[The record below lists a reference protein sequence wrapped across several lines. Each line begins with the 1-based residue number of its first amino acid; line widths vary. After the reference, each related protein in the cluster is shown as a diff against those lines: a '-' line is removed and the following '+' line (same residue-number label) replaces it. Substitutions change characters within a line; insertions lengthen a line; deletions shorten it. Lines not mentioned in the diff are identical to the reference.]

1 VTDLAARYA
10 DIGAQVRDATA
21 VVATGAGTHA
31 AIGGAVHDATEVRAP
46 SGVLDVQPADMTVTV
61 GAGTS
66 CAELAAALR
75 AVGQECP
82 LDPRD
87 PAATVG
93 GTLAAGL
100 SGRRR
105 LGAGPLRETVL
116 EVVLVRADGRVV
128 RGGGPTVKNVT
139 GYDVPRLMVGSLG
152 TLGVMVQVTLR
163 ARPIPPASAWFGSD
177 RTPTELLEALYA
189 PAAVTTDPSG
199 THVWLEGHPDDLVA
213 QAGRAGL
220 TTAAPPAGPVGAHRG
235 RISVAPDA
243 VAGVTDALGA
253 ISGLGWFA
261 EHGVG
266 TVHVAADDAAAIAAA
281 REVAHAHDG
290 WLLREAGAP
299 ELDPFGVDLP
309 ALALQRRIRVALDPT
324 GKLAPGRVPATEPA
338 RASA

>member
-1 VTDLAARYA
+1 MTDLAARYA
-10 DIGAQVRDATA
+10 DIGAQVREATT
-21 VVATGAGTHA
+21 VVAVGTGTHA
-31 AIGGAVHDATEVRAP
+31 AVGGAVRDATEVRAP
-46 SGVLDVQPADMTVTV
+46 AGVLDVQPADMTVTV

-66 CAELAAALR
+66 GAELAAALR

-105 LGAGPLRETVL
+105 PGAGPLRETLL

-139 GYDVPRLMVGSLG
+139 GYDVPRLVVGSLG
-152 TLGVMVQVTLR
+152 TLGVLVQVTLR
-163 ARPIPPASAWFGSD
+163 ARPIPSASAWFASD
-177 RTPTELLEALYA
+177 RTPADLLDALYA
-189 PAAVTTDPSG
+189 PAAVTTDPTG
-199 THVWLEGHPDDLVA
+199 TRVWLEGHPHDLAA
-213 QAGRAGL
+213 QAARGGL
-220 TTAAPPAGPVGAHRG
+220 TPAEPAPDPAGPHRG
-235 RISVAPDA
+235 RISVAPGA
-243 VAGVTDALGA
+243 VTALTDALGA
-253 ISGLGWFA
+253 VVGLDWLA

-266 TVHVAADDAAAIAAA
+266 TVHVAADDADAIAAA
-281 REVAHAHDG
+281 RDVAHVHDG

-299 ELDPFGVDLP
+299 DLDPFGVDLP

-338 RASA
+338 RTPA

>member
-1 VTDLAARYA
+1 MIDLAARYA
-10 DIGAQVRDATA
+10 DIGARVREAAT
-21 VVATGAGTHA
+21 VVAVGTGTHA
-31 AIGGAVHDATEVRAP
+31 AIGGAVHDAIEVRAP

-105 LGAGPLRETVL
+105 LGAGPLRETLL

-139 GYDVPRLMVGSLG
+139 GYDVPRLVVGSLG
-152 TLGVMVQVTLR
+152 TLGVLVQVTLR
-163 ARPIPPASAWFGSD
+163 ARPVPPASAWYASNRAPAD
-177 RTPTELLEALYA
+177 LLDALYA
-189 PAAVTTDPSG
+189 PAAVTTDPTG
-199 THVWLEGHPDDLVA
+199 TRVWLEGHPDDLSA
-213 QAGRAGL
+213 QAERTGL
-220 TTAAPPAGPVGAHRG
+220 TPAEPAADPAAPHRG
-235 RISVAPDA
+235 RINVAPGTVTA
-243 VAGVTDALGA
+243 VADALGA
-253 ISGLGWFA
+253 IAGLGWLA

-266 TVHVAADDAAAIAAA
+266 TVHVAADDPDAIAAA
-281 REVAHAHDG
+281 REIAHAHDG

-299 ELDPFGVDLP
+299 DLDPFGVDLP
-309 ALALQRRIRVALDPT
+309 ALALQCRIRAALDPT